1 MLNISDYESQASLND
16 AFELIKGIFDKE
28 RESYEKTI
36 KTLKNRISQLE
47 DALLKANKENMKYQS
62 KISDLKSKL
71 STISK
76 TVSKLEDSEN
86 DFEIKKT
93 IKENAKEQFI
103 NIKKENNYN
112 NIKYRNNN
120 ERMNTFR
127 KKTKFITNI
136 NRSVNDNEHHQ
147 LKNNFLENLNIK
159 QLNNGEDIKSNY
171 NNKTSKP
178 NKKAFSYKIKNRLL
192 NAEETEGKNTSRKN
206 NLFKSYAYN
215 GENPS
220 IYLSSN
226 GYNEN
231 KRNMRLKDDIDKRNK
246 TNKIKYLSFDKYNQI
261 EKKIKGIKSGLN
273 IFKEKE
279 ETKLSDSLNNNSIS
293 IYEQNIF
300 P

>member
-171 NNKTSKP
+171 NNK
-178 NKKAFSYKIKNRLL
+178 I
-192 NAEETEGKNTSRKN
+192 
-206 NLFKSYAYN
+206 
-215 GENPS
+215 
-220 IYLSSN
+220 
-226 GYNEN
+226 
-231 KRNMRLKDDIDKRNK
+231 
-246 TNKIKYLSFDKYNQI
+246 
-261 EKKIKGIKSGLN
+261 
-273 IFKEKE
+273 
-279 ETKLSDSLNNNSIS
+279 
-293 IYEQNIF
+293 
-300 P
+300 

>member
-103 NIKKENNYN
+103 NIKKENKSKIDAIKEKLIDREDSC
-112 NIKYRNNN
+112 NIKMPICIYDASLKYQYNDTVIYRQLDECNIIDDYFKDDKKQIKKYFNLQKELNNN
-120 ERMNTFR
+120 NLEYDSILIERKPHYCHDYN
-127 KKTKFITNI
+127 KDISDNI
-136 NRSVNDNEHHQ
+136 DNES
-147 LKNNFLENLNIK
+147 KDSSKISDDYEN
-159 QLNNGEDIKSNY
+159 
-171 NNKTSKP
+171 
-178 NKKAFSYKIKNRLL
+178 
-192 NAEETEGKNTSRKN
+192 
-206 NLFKSYAYN
+206 
-215 GENPS
+215 
-220 IYLSSN
+220 
-226 GYNEN
+226 
-231 KRNMRLKDDIDKRNK
+231 DIDD
-246 TNKIKYLSFDKYNQI
+246 YI
-261 EKKIKGIKSGLN
+261 EKKKAYKMIRKMTCVCSYLYYKNLISKN
-273 IFKEKE
+273 DKKKEKS
-279 ETKLSDSLNNNSIS
+279 KIADMGYSRSRKI
-293 IYEQNIF
+293 
-300 P
+300 

>member
-1 MLNISDYESQASLND
+1 
-16 AFELIKGIFDKE
+16 
-28 RESYEKTI
+28 
-36 KTLKNRISQLE
+36 
-47 DALLKANKENMKYQS
+47 MKYQS

-220 IYLSSN
+220 MYLSSN

-293 IYEQNIF
+293 IYE
-300 P
+300 